1 MNVNMEPTSFTSMLE
16 HSQFGGALH
25 SQGQP
30 FGLQAMMQPVSM
42 GASQFVKQ
50 QPVQQ
55 VQVPAPV
62 PVKLPADQKVPNVLQ
77 NMMSRSNSSKLTPS
91 SAEASLLSLVDGELR
106 VASIS
111 NLPIFLK
118 VLSRCKTEPEQ
129 TLALVVLRATS
140 TASDPKLSHACA
152 NAFEKSG
159 GLRVAR
165 AWVDSAVTWQHND
178 LLVLLLEVLQT
189 LPLQLTSITEARINE
204 PIVKLR
210 KNAREERVKRAA
222 QDLLKFW
229 RSKFT
234 EKEKA
239 SVPQPTAKAKT
250 NSFSSDSKPSASTT
264 TPSVKSTTSAPSTPA
279 KPVSLKQPKA
289 LKKRS
294 IKRLE
299 RLPFGGGSAVSRSSD
314 LIGNLMQRKSAK
326 DAAAAAKA
334 EKKKSEIVDSSSK
347 SSDKK
352 EDVHSSASS
361 SATSSSSESSS
372 TTSSADDTL
381 SMALP
386 TIQSFKAV
394 ASSSSSTKERKR
406 IRWADETGE
415 ELVKVK
421 LIESWRDLVPYDPRH
436 DDQSFKDAKLREHAN
451 ERNAFLA
458 QHNKIPPAV
467 AASKSREWS
476 TPAFIRLPEAVAT
489 RVNSNSVTDEMH
501 VQDSR
506 RRHVDEYEV
515 LAGEMPIQSPKEWER
530 VNEPHRGPPLEIPLS
545 DVVESQPSS
554 APPASA
560 PMMTPQTSSAPN
572 YAREGYPS
580 TGYGQA
586 PGYDQRGFN
595 DRSEYNGRQDSEADR
610 KLREALGPL
619 QENTVALLMDNPDV
633 VPQVLDEAQHNGNRI
648 PDARVFEI
656 VDQYRRGRYQPPP
669 NAGGPAYSSYGSQQQ
684 YGGEM
689 GPGVGYDRQYQQ
701 QYPPQQGAF
710 MAGKR
715 KADAMGAPQNGMML
729 DAPPQSLKRP
739 SKKTRGTLPC
749 RYFTSPMGC
758 KHGANC
764 HYAHVQP
771 APTNGPE
778 HIYNNNNG
786 PMMGGRGAGPM
797 MGGPPPLDRYGPAG
811 GMPHG
816 VPGTHMRGGR

>member
-1 MNVNMEPTSFTSMLE
+1 MNVNMERTSFTSMLE
-16 HSQFGGALH
+16 HSQFGGALQVPQQPLMH
-25 SQGQP
+25 SQAQS
-30 FGLQAMMQPVSM
+30 FGLQGMMQPVAI
-42 GASQFVKQ
+42 GGSQFVKQ
-50 QPVQQ
+50 QPTQQ
-55 VQVPAPV
+55 AQVPSPA
-62 PVKLPADQKVPNVLQ
+62 PVKLPADQTVPNVLQ
-77 NMMSRSNSSKLTPS
+77 NMLSRSNSSKLTPT

-106 VASIS
+106 VSSIS

-159 GLRVAR
+159 GLRIAR

-239 SVPQPTAKAKT
+239 SVSQATAKVKT
-250 NSFSSDSKPSASTT
+250 VSSSSDSKPSSSTT
-264 TPSVKSTTSAPSTPA
+264 ASSVKSTPSAASTTA
-279 KPVSLKQPKA
+279 KPVSAKAKA

-326 DAAAAAKA
+326 DAAAAAQV
-334 EKKKSEIVDSSSK
+334 EKKKSENADK

-352 EDVHSSASS
+352 EDGHSLPPSSAS
-361 SATSSSSESSS
+361 ESPT
-372 TTSSADDTL
+372 TTSSVGDTL

-386 TIQSFKAV
+386 TIQSFKAA
-394 ASSSSSTKERKR
+394 ASSSSSTKERKS
-406 IRWADETGE
+406 IRWADEAGE

-451 ERNAFLA
+451 ERHALLA
-458 QHNKIPPAV
+458 QHHKVPPAV

-476 TPAFIRLPEAVAT
+476 TPVFIRLPEAVAA
-489 RVNSNSVTDEMH
+489 RVNCHSVTDEMH

-545 DVVESQPSS
+545 DVVESQPSN
-554 APPASA
+554 PPASA
-560 PMMTPQTSSAPN
+560 PTMAPPTSAAPN
-572 YAREGYPS
+572 YSREGYPS

-586 PGYDQRGFN
+586 PGYDQRSFN

-619 QENTVALLMDNPDV
+619 QENTVALLLDNPDV
-633 VPQVLDEAQHNGNRI
+633 VPQVLDEAQRNGNRI

-656 VDQYRRGRYQPPP
+656 VDQYRRGRYQAPP
-669 NAGGPAYSSYGSQQQ
+669 NTGGPAYSPYGSQQQ

-689 GPGVGYDRQYQQ
+689 GPGVGYQYQQ
-701 QYPPQQGAF
+701 QYSPQQGAF
-710 MAGKR
+710 MPGKR
-715 KADAMGAPQNGMML
+715 KADAMGAPLNGMML

-739 SKKTRGTLPC
+739 LKKTRGTLPC
-749 RYFTSPMGC
+749 RYFASPMGC

-764 HYAHVQP
+764 HYAHLQP
-771 APTNGPE
+771 APSNGPE
-778 HIYNNNNG
+778 HIYNNNG
-786 PMMGGRGAGPM
+786 PMMGGRGAGPI
-797 MGGPPPLDRYGPAG
+797 MGGPPPMDRYGPAG

-816 VPGTHMRGGR
+816 VPGPHMRGGR